1 MRYCAQRVPI
11 TCVLVLLAAL
21 TAGPAP
27 RANAPTRGP
36 APSGEPTPEAERT
49 LKRVIL
55 GLEPNETRL
64 FMLPETAAWDPKT
77 KDPRVRWLRRQLYRM
92 RFELGHGQ
100 IFRSARPQ
108 TRFFVA
114 VPDPQTTPGAL
125 GNEREVFREYL
136 RERAGWSDSMID
148 ERVHFFSVPVP
159 VPYPQDMAEP
169 IGYDGKGRLVLG
181 LGATSTISTDRP
193 PSLSPVAFPD
203 DFVIRDLPD
212 VNTEGGDLGLV
223 RLPEG
228 GVGLLVGH
236 NRVVRYV
243 ERRYPGTDPRAPI
256 PEVRIEEA
264 RRAYQSA
271 FGGIETIVVGRE
283 TLLDPGL
290 ANPEIYHLDMLVA
303 VLRTPSGIVAFVPTY
318 EALPIDAHSHTPLPA
333 EDVRRFQAQYDRTA
347 RQLAAR
353 GYRVARVPF
362 ADHPARNPVG
372 VGKFVDPETGRPW
385 IVLGRYPDHL
395 GETDR
400 GNAQTQL
407 QLVFEALDSA
417 VAAWRHQPTDG
428 RWLAVQAAVA
438 SALKQMDV
446 SVAAPNRTFDNQRR
460 IYESFGVGVQ
470 SLPIFPTGEGGVHC
484 LVLK

>member
-1 MRYCAQRVPI
+1 LPT
-11 TCVLVLLAAL
+11 TCVFVLLAAL
-21 TAGPAP
+21 TAGAAP
-27 RANAPTRGP
+27 RANPTRVP
-36 APSGEPTPEAERT
+36 APAGEPTPEAERT

-55 GLEPNETRL
+55 GLEPNETKL
-64 FMLPETAAWDPKT
+64 FMLPETVAWDPRT
-77 KDPRVRWLRRQLYRM
+77 RDPRVRWLRRQLYRM

-100 IFRSARPQ
+100 IFRNARPQ

-114 VPDPQTTPGAL
+114 VPDPQTTPASL
-125 GNEREVFREYL
+125 GNEKDVFREYL

-148 ERVHFFSVPVP
+148 ERVRFFSVPVP

-181 LGATSTISTDRP
+181 LGSDVDDFYRQAAVGLTR
-193 PSLSPVAFPD
+193 AFPD
-203 DFVIRDLPD
+203 DFVIRALPD

-243 ERRYPGTDPRAPI
+243 ERRYPGTDPGAPI
-256 PEVRIEEA
+256 PDARIEEA
-264 RRAYQSA
+264 RRAYRSA
-271 FGGIETIVVGRE
+271 FGGIETIIVGRE
-283 TLLDPGL
+283 ALRDPGL

-303 VLRTPSGIVAFVPTY
+303 VLRTPSGVVAFVPTY
-318 EALPIDAHSHTPLPA
+318 EASPIDAHTHSPLPA
-333 EDVRRFQAQYDRTA
+333 ADVRRFQAQYDRTA

-353 GYRVARVPF
+353 GYRVARLPF

-372 VGKFVDPETGRPW
+372 VGKFVDPQTGRPW
-385 IVLGRYPDHL
+385 VILGRYPDHV
-395 GETDR
+395 GAADG
-400 GNAQTQL
+400 GNPQTRL
-407 QLVFEALDSA
+407 QRAFEDLDAA

-428 RWLAVQAAVA
+428 RWLAVPSAVT
-438 SALKQMDV
+438 SALKQMDA
-446 SVAAPNRTFDNQRR
+446 SVAAPNGSFQTQRR
-460 IYESFGVGVQ
+460 IYESFGVGVMG
-470 SLPIFPTGEGGVHC
+470 LPIFPTGEGGVHC